1 MTHMSTINIV
11 LSPSD
16 SYSKYCYITLL
27 SILHCANA
35 ADLYEVSILYD
46 KISSEN
52 IDLIQS
58 LETSRCR
65 ISFIDVN
72 DWIDEEIMRDRD
84 YVSKNTYFRIIAPKV
99 LSHKERFIY
108 VDSDMVINK
117 NINELYLVDLQDK
130 TIAAVKNWSTKTELD
145 YVKNEL
151 GISCDTYFNAG
162 IVLFDVKKYLENKI
176 TEKCLKVLSERQYKY
191 FDQDVLNLVLRDDV
205 MLVNPRWNVVW
216 HLASVPGVMNDLP
229 EGTRKIWNEASK
241 NPYIVHYTSAV
252 KPWNTLGI
260 YMADYFWQTAKKSA
274 IYTSLLEELLTNIDS
289 IIENRNLL
297 PYLLKQQETG
307 KIRYSD
313 TIKVFIQCTRKW
325 IRRKT
330 EGR

>member
-1 MTHMSTINIV
+1 MSIINIV

-16 SYSKYCYITLL
+16 TYSKFCYITLL
-27 SILHCANA
+27 SILQCANA

-52 IDLIQS
+52 IDLIKS
-58 LETSRCR
+58 LENSHCR

-72 DWIDEEIMRDRD
+72 DWIDEDIMLDRD
-84 YVSKNTYFRIIAPKV
+84 YVSKNTYFRIIAPQV
-99 LSHKERFIY
+99 LSNKERFIY

-117 NINELYLVDLQDK
+117 NIKELYSVDLQDK
-130 TIAAVKNWSTKTELD
+130 TIAAVRNWSTKTELD

-151 GISCDTYFNAG
+151 GISCNTYFNAG
-162 IVLFDVKKYLENKI
+162 IVLFDVKKYLENNI
-176 TEKCLKVLSERQYKY
+176 CEKCLKVLSERQYKY
-191 FDQDVLNLVLRDDV
+191 FDQDVLNLVLEDDV

-216 HLASVPGVMNDLP
+216 HPAAIPGVMEDLP
-229 EGTRKIWNEASK
+229 SGTKETWNAVCK
-241 NPYIVHYTSAV
+241 DPYIIHYTSAV
-252 KPWNTLGI
+252 KPWNTVGVF
-260 YMADYFWQTAKKSA
+260 MADYFWQIAKKSA
-274 IYTSLLEELLTNIDS
+274 LYTSLLEELLANIDS
-289 IIENRNLL
+289 IIANRNLL

-313 TIKVFIQCTRKW
+313 TLKVFIQCTRKW
-325 IRRKT
+325 IRRKI